1 MKLNCQQAH
10 NIGEALM
17 DAAETAVSS
26 GEDQLVVIA
35 ENGDIAA
42 YLPYSDSALTYD
54 PEQNFWVQVW
64 E

>member
-1 MKLNCQQAH
+1 
-10 NIGEALM
+10 M

-26 GEDQLVVIA
+26 GEDQLVVTA

-42 YLPYSDSALTYD
+42 YLPYSDGALTYD